1 MSASTNVTIWCDGNP
16 RTHDGRC
23 HQSDTAPAKAL
34 LRDIEPWLRS
44 LVTSAARPSSPASRI
59 TGHDESMTIT
69 VNGRAYTYSTAGVT
83 AAELADRI
91 NATHPGGIVARA
103 SDAGRITL
111 TAC

>member
-1 MSASTNVTIWCDGNP
+1 MVRCATGEVVT
-16 RTHDGRC
+16 RC
-23 HQSDTAPAKAL
+23 EDRRAAKAL

-44 LVTSAARPSSPASRI
+44 LVTSAARPPSPASRVPRV
-59 TGHDESMTIT
+59 TGRDESMTIT